1 MARQVQFLACR
12 GKPVLVSAQHAI
24 TDSYPVEA
32 SGWDSAHSFF
42 VEKSELEWS
51 EETGK
56 QVTLTRSLS
65 PGSMIFL
72 RLLQPMSPD
81 RSLPVAYHAQ
91 PMGVTPE
98 GQQQFRLSQ
107 IQPNSGSKDKS

>member
-1 MARQVQFLACR
+1 VPLT
-12 GKPVLVSAQHAI
+12 AQHPI
-24 TDSYPVEA
+24 TDTYPVEV
-32 SGWDSAHSFF
+32 SGWDSAQSFF
-42 VEKSELEWS
+42 VEKSELEWN

-56 QVTLTRSLS
+56 HLTLSRSLV

-72 RLLQPMSPD
+72 RLLQPMSPE

-91 PMGVTPE
+91 SIGVSPE

-107 IQPNSGSKDKS
+107 IQPNCGPKEDKSK